1 MVDVNFMKECEMFS
15 SLKVPCGS
23 KILLRL
29 DGRGFYNLSKQI
41 GLKKPYDPLFLDA
54 MVNTATEI
62 FKEFSPSFIYTFSDE
77 FNILLADIPF
87 SGRIEKLN
95 SVFASFT
102 ANSFYSNI
110 IKNKISQR
118 IYQNSENNNNNNNNN
133 NNATIIGNLEIEEI
147 FKTLKTISFDCRVIP
162 LSSEMVSEYFKGRQN
177 EAWRNCIN
185 GYIYWTLRDEMNK
198 EKAMKILNGLKADKI
213 HDILF
218 ERGINIAEVPV
229 WQRRGVGIY
238 KVDKIVNGYNPLSK
252 ESTTSS
258 RRVIKVDFDL
268 PRFDNEF
275 FHNFIE

>member
-1 MVDVNFMKECEMFS
+1 MVDVSFMKECEMFS

-29 DGRGFYNLSKQI
+29 DGRGFYKLSKQI
-41 GLKKPYDPLFLDA
+41 GLKKPYDPLFMDA
-54 MVNTATEI
+54 MVNTAAEI

-87 SGRIEKLN
+87 AGRIEKLN

-102 ANSFYSNI
+102 ANSFYSNL

-118 IYQNSENNNNNNNNN
+118 ISLSSENNNNNG
-133 NNATIIGNLEIEEI
+133 TIIGDLEIGKL

-162 LSSEMVSEYFKGRQN
+162 LSFEMVPEYFKGRQD
-177 EAWRNCIN
+177 EAWRNCLN
-185 GYIYWTLRDEMNK
+185 GYVYWTLRDEMNK
-198 EKAMKILNGLKADKI
+198 EEAMKILNGLKADKI

-218 ERGINIAEVPV
+218 ERGINIAEVPS
-229 WQRRGVGIY
+229 WQRRGVGMY
-238 KVDKIVNGYNPLSK
+238 KVDKMVNGYNPLSK

-258 RRVIKVDFDL
+258 RRVIKIDFDL

-275 FHNFIE
+275 LDNFIE

>member
-1 MVDVNFMKECEMFS
+1 MKECEMFS

-41 GLKKPYDPLFLDA
+41 GLKKPYDPFFLDA